1 MTARTD
7 RIAKLTN
14 VIPQMIAA
22 NEPNKAARMSE
33 KLASFEAMTDEEY
46 DTLMAFNQQFLATGV
61 GPSGINH
68 RA

>member
-33 KLASFEAMTDEEY
+33 KLASFEAMTDDRY
-46 DTLMAFNQQFLATGV
+46 DALMDLNRQILATGV
-61 GPSGINH
+61 LPSGLQL